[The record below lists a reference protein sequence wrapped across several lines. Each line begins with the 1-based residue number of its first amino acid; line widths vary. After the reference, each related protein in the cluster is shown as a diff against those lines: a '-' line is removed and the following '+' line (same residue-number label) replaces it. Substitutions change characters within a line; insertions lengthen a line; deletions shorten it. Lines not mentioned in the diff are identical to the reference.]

1 MFAQFNHPLWILSC
15 VGASNGDN
23 EREEVNGK
31 KKKKK
36 KKKKGPR
43 KQKEKLGFVIQGAQ
57 HTREVL

>member
-1 MFAQFNHPLWILSC
+1 LWILSC